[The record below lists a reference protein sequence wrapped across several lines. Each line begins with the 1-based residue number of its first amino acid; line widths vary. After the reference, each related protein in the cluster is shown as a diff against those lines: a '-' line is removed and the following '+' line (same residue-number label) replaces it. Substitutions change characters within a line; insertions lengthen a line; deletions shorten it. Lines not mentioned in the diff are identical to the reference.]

1 MPPPWPRARRN
12 PQRRVGSWRSSEG
25 PKPWACGDG
34 PHGLRRATTG
44 GHDLLIVDRLLSG
57 FDGLRIVSALRQH
70 GGHRPVLVLSALGT
84 AEDRV
89 AGLRAGCDDYLVK
102 PFAFAE
108 LLARA
113 EALLRRALMPA
124 APHSVLR
131 ASDLEIDLPSRCVTR
146 GGRAIQ
152 LSATEFQLL
161 EFLMR
166 HAGQVVTRD
175 QILDAIWGPDFV
187 AESNIVDR
195 HIRSLRVK
203 LQNDYRHPRF
213 IATVPGRGYRFI
225 PTFTNAGWG
234 AGYDRKEPPAAP
246 RH

>member
-1 MPPPWPRARRN
+1 MNILLVEDDTEAARHVVAGLREAGHG
-12 PQRRVGSWRSSEG
+12 VEH
-25 PKPWACGDG
+25 CGDG

-57 FDGLRIVSALRQH
+57 FDGLAIVSALRRH
-70 GGHRPVLVLSALGT
+70 GGHVPVLVLSALGT

-89 AGLRAGCDDYLVK
+89 AGLRAGGDDYLVK

-113 EALLRRALMPA
+113 EALLRRALTPA
-124 APHSVLR
+124 APYSVLR

-166 HAGQVVTRD
+166 HAGQVVTRRMLLERVWNLHFD
-175 QILDAIWGPDFV
+175 PQVNLVDAHLERLRQAI
-187 AESNIVDR
+187 DR
-195 HIRSLRVK
+195 GFDHSL
-203 LQNDYRHPRF
+203 LH
-213 IATVPGRGYRFI
+213 TVR
-225 PTFTNAGWG
+225 G
-234 AGYDRKEPPAAP
+234 AGYVLRA
-246 RH
+246 

>member
-1 MPPPWPRARRN
+1 MNILLVEDDTEAARHVVAGLREAGHG
-12 PQRRVGSWRSSEG
+12 VEH
-25 PKPWACGDG
+25 CGDG

-131 ASDLEIDLPSRCVTR
+131 ASDLEIDLPARRVTR

-166 HAGQVVTRD
+166 HAGQVVTRRMLLERVWNLHFD
-175 QILDAIWGPDFV
+175 PQANLVDAHLDRLRQAI
-187 AESNIVDR
+187 DR
-195 HIRSLRVK
+195 GFDHSL
-203 LQNDYRHPRF
+203 LH
-213 IATVPGRGYRFI
+213 TVR
-225 PTFTNAGWG
+225 G
-234 AGYDRKEPPAAP
+234 AGYVLRA
-246 RH
+246 

>member
-1 MPPPWPRARRN
+1 MNILLVEDDTEAARHVVAGLREAGHG
-12 PQRRVGSWRSSEG
+12 VEH
-25 PKPWACGDG
+25 CGDG

-89 AGLRAGCDDYLVK
+89 AGLRAGGDDYLVK

-113 EALLRRALMPA
+113 EALLRRALTPA

-131 ASDLEIDLPSRCVTR
+131 ASDLEIDLPARRVTR

-166 HAGQVVTRD
+166 HAGQVVTRRMLLERVWNLHFD
-175 QILDAIWGPDFV
+175 PQVNLVDAHLERLRQAI
-187 AESNIVDR
+187 DR
-195 HIRSLRVK
+195 GFDHSL
-203 LQNDYRHPRF
+203 LH
-213 IATVPGRGYRFI
+213 TVR
-225 PTFTNAGWG
+225 G
-234 AGYDRKEPPAAP
+234 AGYVLRA
-246 RH
+246 

>member
-1 MPPPWPRARRN
+1 MNILLVEDDTEAARHVVAGLREAGHG
-12 PQRRVGSWRSSEG
+12 VEH
-25 PKPWACGDG
+25 CGDG

-57 FDGLRIVSALRQH
+57 FDGLAIVSALRRQ
-70 GGHRPVLVLSALGT
+70 GGHVPVLVLSALGT

-89 AGLRAGCDDYLVK
+89 AGLRAGGDDYLVK

-113 EALLRRALMPA
+113 EALLRRALTPA

-131 ASDLEIDLPSRCVTR
+131 ASDLEIDLPARRVTR

-166 HAGQVVTRD
+166 HAGQVVTRRMLLERVWNLHFD
-175 QILDAIWGPDFV
+175 PQVNLVDAHLERLRQAI
-187 AESNIVDR
+187 DR
-195 HIRSLRVK
+195 GFDHSL
-203 LQNDYRHPRF
+203 LH
-213 IATVPGRGYRFI
+213 TVR
-225 PTFTNAGWG
+225 G
-234 AGYDRKEPPAAP
+234 AGYVLRA
-246 RH
+246 

>member
-1 MPPPWPRARRN
+1 MNILLVEDDTEAARHVVAGLREAGHG
-12 PQRRVGSWRSSEG
+12 VEH
-25 PKPWACGDG
+25 CGAG

-44 GHDLLIVDRLLSG
+44 GHDLLIIDRLLSG
-57 FDGLRIVSALRQH
+57 FDGLAIVSALRRH
-70 GGHRPVLVLSALGT
+70 GGHVPVLVLSALGT

-166 HAGQVVTRD
+166 HAGQVVTRRMLLERVWNLHFD
-175 QILDAIWGPDFV
+175 PQVNLVDAHLERLRQAI
-187 AESNIVDR
+187 DR
-195 HIRSLRVK
+195 GFDHSL
-203 LQNDYRHPRF
+203 LH
-213 IATVPGRGYRFI
+213 TVR
-225 PTFTNAGWG
+225 G
-234 AGYDRKEPPAAP
+234 AGYVLRA
-246 RH
+246 

>member
-1 MPPPWPRARRN
+1 MKILIVEDEAKTGDYLKQGLSEAGFTADLVRN
-12 PQRRVGSWRSSEG
+12 GVDGMHEG
-25 PKPWACGDG
+25 LAGE
-34 PHGLRRATTG
+34 
-44 GHDLLIVDRLLSG
+44 HDLLILDVNLPGL
-57 FDGLRIVSALRQH
+57 DGWQVLKALRAA
-70 GGHRPVLVLSALGT
+70 GRELPVLFLT
-84 AEDRV
+84 AKDAIEDRV

-166 HAGQVVTRD
+166 HAGQVVTRRMLLERVWNLHFD
-175 QILDAIWGPDFV
+175 PQVNLVDAHLERLRQAI
-187 AESNIVDR
+187 DR
-195 HIRSLRVK
+195 GFDHSL
-203 LQNDYRHPRF
+203 LH
-213 IATVPGRGYRFI
+213 TVR
-225 PTFTNAGWG
+225 G
-234 AGYDRKEPPAAP
+234 AGYVLRA
-246 RH
+246 